1 VTPREIARAED
12 IAATRR
18 FYRSTSQMPRV
29 LQILGWGTLIVLAVI
44 GGELLLA
51 WWMLGEIAR

>member
-1 VTPREIARAED
+1 VTPREIARVED

-29 LQILGWGTLIVLAVI
+29 LQLLGWGALIVLVI
-44 GGELLLA
+44 IGVELLLA